1 MKIVG
6 YQKDLR
12 GLSLDT
18 FLLSIYSALYD
29 TFGPQ
34 HWWPAETRLEIVV
47 GAILTQNTNWKNVEK
62 AIDNLKESGILTI
75 EGILEN
81 KDRIPELIKSVGYY
95 RIKTDRLINLMNK
108 IKEYGSLENFLSL
121 PLERLR
127 EELLSIKGI
136 GKETADSIIL
146 YASGYPIFVVDA
158 YTRRLFSRLGII
170 RGNESYDEIQ
180 NMVMKNTPKDEYLY
194 NEFHA
199 LIVELCKRYCRKKP
213 ICIGCPVGK
222 FCEGVENEEF
232 YNKGL

>member
-1 MKIVG
+1 MKIVS
-6 YQKDLR
+6 YQRDLKD
-12 GLSLDT
+12 LSLDT
-18 FLLSIYSALYD
+18 FLLSIYSALYKA
-29 TFGPQ
+29 FGPQ
-34 HWWPAETRLEIVV
+34 YWWPAETKFEIVV

-62 AIDNLKESGILTI
+62 AIDNLKKSGIMSI

-108 IKEYGSLENFLSL
+108 IKEYRSLENFLSL

-127 EELLSIKGI
+127 EELLSIKGV

-146 YASGYPIFVVDA
+146 YAGDYPIFVVDA

-170 RGNESYDEIQ
+170 KGDESYDEIQ
-180 NMVMKNTPKDEYLY
+180 NLVMNNTSRDGYLY

-199 LIVELCKRYCRKKP
+199 LIVEHCKRYCKKKP
-213 ICIGCPVGK
+213 ICADCPIK
-222 FCEGVENEEF
+222 NLCEGVDN
-232 YNKGL
+232 G